1 MSVELER
8 KIFQALEKQCEV
20 VCLINNRDRS
30 FQIIRGTEFWK
41 GLLGES
47 GTLYS
52 LYGCLF
58 TQNLSKDTSGSGKYE
73 MFIDESFFQ
82 KEKMQGTLAIPNE
95 QGERIVRYHL
105 IQISDEEAGF
115 VILPYD
121 EVGTSQKAELEK
133 IDTIQENYLFSMIV
147 DLRTDSCINSNTT
160 EVGAS
165 SQSFM
170 DIKYSDWR
178 NMISNMFLPEDRNMF
193 FTASSPEHILHNL
206 EQNKSFKLELKML
219 NMAGAYIWVRLSFT
233 RMKGFSKENPRLLY
247 TVQDIDEEMKNL
259 LNQENIIKVVEE
271 QNQQLLRADQAKSAF
286 ISNMSHEIRTPI
298 NAVLGMNEMIIRETT
313 DEKIR
318 GYANDIKI
326 ASRLL
331 LSIINDILDYSKIEV
346 GKMEIIPVEYKP
358 AELLRNVCN
367 LVAGRLKDKEIAFEL
382 RMNPKI
388 PRKLY
393 GDEVRVTQVITNI
406 LTNAAKYT
414 EKGSVTFSVDVES
427 MDDTGI
433 RLRVSIEDTGIGMR
447 EEDLDKLFSAFTRL
461 DEKKNRNIEGTG
473 LGMNIVARLLEQ
485 MGSKIEVES
494 TYGVGS
500 KFSFVLSQGI
510 VDVTP
515 MGAFNLEKGN
525 ESREK
530 KEQGKELSISK
541 ARILAV
547 DDSRTNLRV
556 IKALLK
562 RTKAEVAL
570 AQSGKEALELL
581 QQNEFD
587 LVLLDHFMPEMDG
600 VETLGNIRK
609 LGAAYENI
617 PVIVLTANVVPGARD
632 FYLGMGFDDFLE
644 KPINVELLEKQ
655 LRHWLMEKCFD

>member
-1 MSVELER
+1 MSADMER
-8 KIFQALEKQCEV
+8 KIYAALERQCEV
-20 VCLINNRDRS
+20 VCLINNKTKT
-30 FQIIRGTEFWK
+30 FQMIKGTDYWRK
-41 GLLGES
+41 LCGET
-47 GTLYS
+47 GTLYK
-52 LYGCLF
+52 LYRCLF
-58 TQNLSKDTSGSGKYE
+58 TQNLSDQSAGSGKYE
-73 MFIDESFFQ
+73 MFVDDRFFA
-82 KEKMQGTLAIPNE
+82 KEKSQGILIIPDE
-95 QGERIVRYHL
+95 CGERSVRYHL
-105 IQISDEEAGF
+105 IKISEDEAGF

-121 EVGTSQKAELEK
+121 EAVSSHKVELEK

-147 DLRTDSCINSNTT
+147 DLNTDSCINSNTT
-160 EVGAS
+160 EVGAA

-170 DIKYSDWR
+170 DIRYSDWR
-178 NMISNMFLPEDRNMF
+178 NMISNMFMPEDRNMF
-193 FTASSPEHILHNL
+193 FTASAPEHVLRTL
-206 EQNKSFKLELKML
+206 EQSKSFKLELQML
-219 NMAGAYIWVRLSFT
+219 NMVGQYIWVRLSFT
-233 RMKGFSKENPRLLY
+233 RMKGFSKENPRFVY

-414 EKGSVTFSVDVES
+414 EKGMVTFSVDVES

-515 MGAFNLEKGN
+515 MGIFNLEKGN
-525 ESREK
+525 QSTEK
-530 KEQGKELSISK
+530 KEQRKELSISK

-562 RTKAEVAL
+562 RTKAEVVL

-581 QQNEFD
+581 QQNQFD

-655 LRHWLMEKCFD
+655 LRHWLTEKCFD

>member
-1 MSVELER
+1 MSADMER
-8 KIFQALEKQCEV
+8 KIYAALERQCEV
-20 VCLINNRDRS
+20 VCLINNKTKT
-30 FQIIRGTEFWK
+30 FQMIKGTDYWRK
-41 GLLGES
+41 LCGET
-47 GTLYS
+47 GTLYK
-52 LYGCLF
+52 LYRCLF
-58 TQNLSKDTSGSGKYE
+58 TQNLSDQSAGSGKYE
-73 MFIDESFFQ
+73 MFVDDRFFA
-82 KEKMQGTLAIPNE
+82 KEKSQGILIIPDE
-95 QGERIVRYHL
+95 CGERSVRYHL
-105 IQISDEEAGF
+105 IKISEDEAGF

-121 EVGTSQKAELEK
+121 EAVSSHKVELEK

-147 DLRTDSCINSNTT
+147 DLNTDSCINSNTT

-170 DIKYSDWR
+170 DIRYSDWR
-178 NMISNMFLPEDRNMF
+178 NMISNMFMPEDRNMF
-193 FTASSPEHILHNL
+193 FTASAPEHVLRTL
-206 EQNKSFKLELKML
+206 EQSKSFKLELQML
-219 NMAGAYIWVRLSFT
+219 NMVGQYIWVRLSFT
-233 RMKGFSKENPRLLY
+233 RMKGFSKENPRFVY

-367 LVAGRLKDKEIAFEL
+367 LVAGRLKDKKIAFEL

-414 EKGSVTFSVDVES
+414 EKGMVTFSVDVGA
-427 MDDTGI
+427 MDDTEI

-515 MGAFNLEKGN
+515 MGTFNLEKGN
-525 ESREK
+525 QSTEK
-530 KEQGKELSISK
+530 KEQRKELSISK

-562 RTKAEVAL
+562 RTKAEVVL

-655 LRHWLMEKCFD
+655 LRHWLTEKCFD

>member
-1 MSVELER
+1 MSADMER
-8 KIFQALEKQCEV
+8 KIYAALERQCEV
-20 VCLINNRDRS
+20 VCLINNKTKT
-30 FQIIRGTEFWK
+30 FQMIKGTDYWRK
-41 GLLGES
+41 LCGET
-47 GTLYS
+47 GTLYK
-52 LYGCLF
+52 LYRCLF
-58 TQNLSKDTSGSGKYE
+58 TQNLSDQSAGSGKYE
-73 MFIDESFFQ
+73 MFVDDRFFAKKKSQGILIIPDEC
-82 KEKMQGTLAIPNE
+82 
-95 QGERIVRYHL
+95 GERSVRYHL
-105 IQISDEEAGF
+105 IKISEDEAGF

-121 EVGTSQKAELEK
+121 EAVSSHKVELEK

-147 DLRTDSCINSNTT
+147 DLNTDSCINSNTT
-160 EVGAS
+160 EVGAA

-170 DIKYSDWR
+170 DIRYSDWR
-178 NMISNMFLPEDRNMF
+178 NMISNMFMPEDRNMF
-193 FTASSPEHILHNL
+193 FTASAPEHVLRTL
-206 EQNKSFKLELKML
+206 EQSKSFKLELQML
-219 NMAGAYIWVRLSFT
+219 NMVGQYIWVRLSFT
-233 RMKGFSKENPRLLY
+233 RMKGFSKENPRFVY

-271 QNQQLLRADQAKSAF
+271 QNQKLLRADQAKSAF

-414 EKGSVTFSVDVES
+414 EKGMVTFSVDVES
-427 MDDTGI
+427 MDDTEI

-515 MGAFNLEKGN
+515 MGTFNLEKGN
-525 ESREK
+525 LSMAQ
-530 KEQGKELSISK
+530 KEERKELSISK
-541 ARILAV
+541 AKILAV

-632 FYLGMGFDDFLE
+632 FYLGMGFNDFLE

-655 LRHWLMEKCFD
+655 LRHWLTEKCFD

>member
-1 MSVELER
+1 MSADMER
-8 KIFQALEKQCEV
+8 KIYAALERQCEV
-20 VCLINNRDRS
+20 VCLINNKTKT
-30 FQIIRGTEFWK
+30 FQMIKGTDYWRK
-41 GLLGES
+41 LCGET
-47 GTLYS
+47 GTLYK
-52 LYGCLF
+52 LYRCLF
-58 TQNLSKDTSGSGKYE
+58 TQNLSDQSAGSGKYE
-73 MFIDESFFQ
+73 MFVDDRFFA
-82 KEKMQGTLAIPNE
+82 KEKSQGILIIPDE
-95 QGERIVRYHL
+95 CGERSVRYHL
-105 IQISDEEAGF
+105 IKISEDEAGF

-121 EVGTSQKAELEK
+121 EAVSSHKVELEK

-147 DLRTDSCINSNTT
+147 DLNTDSCINSNTT
-160 EVGAS
+160 EVGAA

-170 DIKYSDWR
+170 DIRYSDWR
-178 NMISNMFLPEDRNMF
+178 NMISNMFMPEDRNMF
-193 FTASSPEHILHNL
+193 FTASAPEHVLRTL
-206 EQNKSFKLELKML
+206 EQSKSFKLELQML
-219 NMAGAYIWVRLSFT
+219 NMVGQYIWVRLSFT
-233 RMKGFSKENPRLLY
+233 RMKGFSKENPRFVY

-271 QNQQLLRADQAKSAF
+271 QNQKLLRADQAKSAF

-414 EKGSVTFSVDVES
+414 EKGMVTFSVDVES
-427 MDDTGI
+427 MDDTEI

-515 MGAFNLEKGN
+515 MGTFNLEKGN
-525 ESREK
+525 LSMAQ
-530 KEQGKELSISK
+530 KEERKELSISK
-541 ARILAV
+541 AKILAV

-562 RTKAEVAL
+562 RSKAEVAL

-600 VETLGNIRK
+600 VDTLGNIRK

-655 LRHWLMEKCFD
+655 LRHWLTEKCFD

>member
-1 MSVELER
+1 MSADMER
-8 KIFQALEKQCEV
+8 KIYAALERQCEV
-20 VCLINNRDRS
+20 VCLINNKTKT
-30 FQIIRGTEFWK
+30 FQMIKGTDYWRK
-41 GLLGES
+41 LCGET
-47 GTLYS
+47 GTLYK
-52 LYGCLF
+52 LYRCLF
-58 TQNLSKDTSGSGKYE
+58 TQNLSDQSAGSGKYE
-73 MFIDESFFQ
+73 MFVDDRFFA
-82 KEKMQGTLAIPNE
+82 KEKSQGILIIPDE
-95 QGERIVRYHL
+95 CGERSVRYHL
-105 IQISDEEAGF
+105 IKISEDEAGF

-121 EVGTSQKAELEK
+121 EAVSSHKVELEK

-147 DLRTDSCINSNTT
+147 DLNTDSCINSNTT
-160 EVGAS
+160 EVGAA

-170 DIKYSDWR
+170 DIRYSDWR
-178 NMISNMFLPEDRNMF
+178 NMISNMFMPEDRNMF
-193 FTASSPEHILHNL
+193 FTASAPEHVLRTL
-206 EQNKSFKLELKML
+206 EQSKSFKLELQML
-219 NMAGAYIWVRLSFT
+219 NMVGQYIWVRLSFT
-233 RMKGFSKENPRLLY
+233 RMKGFSKENPRFVY

-515 MGAFNLEKGN
+515 MGTFNLEKGN
-525 ESREK
+525 QSTEK
-530 KEQGKELSISK
+530 KEQRKELSISK

-562 RTKAEVAL
+562 RTKAEVVL

-581 QQNEFD
+581 QQNEFN
-587 LVLLDHFMPEMDG
+587 LVLLYHFMPEMDG

-655 LRHWLMEKCFD
+655 LRHWLTEKCFD

>member
-1 MSVELER
+1 MSADIER
-8 KIFQALEKQCEV
+8 KIYAALERQCEV
-20 VCLINNRDRS
+20 VCLINNKTKT
-30 FQIIRGTEFWK
+30 FQMIKGTDYWRK
-41 GLLGES
+41 LCGET
-47 GTLYS
+47 GTLYK
-52 LYGCLF
+52 LYRCLF
-58 TQNLSKDTSGSGKYE
+58 TQNLSDQSAGSGKYE
-73 MFIDESFFQ
+73 MFVDDRFFA
-82 KEKMQGTLAIPNE
+82 KEKSQGILIIPDE
-95 QGERIVRYHL
+95 CGERSVRYHL
-105 IQISDEEAGF
+105 IKISEDEAGF

-121 EVGTSQKAELEK
+121 EAVSSHKVELEK

-147 DLRTDSCINSNTT
+147 DLNTDSCINSNTT

-170 DIKYSDWR
+170 DIRYSDWR
-178 NMISNMFLPEDRNMF
+178 NMISNMFMPEDRNMF
-193 FTASSPEHILHNL
+193 FTASAPEHVLRTL
-206 EQNKSFKLELKML
+206 EQSKSFKLELQML
-219 NMAGAYIWVRLSFT
+219 NMVGQYIWVRLSFT
-233 RMKGFSKENPRLLY
+233 RMKGFSKENPRFVY
-247 TVQDIDEEMKNL
+247 TVQDIDEEMTNL

-367 LVAGRLKDKEIAFEL
+367 LVAGRLKDKKIAFEL

-414 EKGSVTFSVDVES
+414 EKGMVTFSVDVEA
-427 MDDTGI
+427 MDDTEI

-515 MGAFNLEKGN
+515 MGTFNLEKGN
-525 ESREK
+525 QSTEK
-530 KEQGKELSISK
+530 KEQRKELSISK

-562 RTKAEVAL
+562 RTKAEVVL

-655 LRHWLMEKCFD
+655 LRHWLTEKCFD

>member
-73 MFIDESFFQ
+73 IFIDESFFQ

-219 NMAGAYIWVRLSFT
+219 NMAGTYIWVRLSFT
-233 RMKGFSKENPRLLY
+233 RMKGFSKENPRFVY
-247 TVQDIDEEMKNL
+247 TVQDIDEEMTNL

-414 EKGSVTFSVDVES
+414 EKGRVTFSVDVES
-427 MDDTGI
+427 MEDTVI
-433 RLRVSIEDTGIGMR
+433 RLRVSVEDTGIGMR

-515 MGAFNLEKGN
+515 MGTFNLEKGN
-525 ESREK
+525 QSTEK
-530 KEQGKELSISK
+530 KEQRKELSISK

-562 RTKAEVAL
+562 RTKAEVVL

-581 QQNEFD
+581 QQNQFD

-609 LGAAYENI
+609 LGPAYENL

-655 LRHWLMEKCFD
+655 LRHWLTEKCFD

>member
-1 MSVELER
+1 MSADMER
-8 KIFQALEKQCEV
+8 KIYAALERQCEV
-20 VCLINNRDRS
+20 VCLINNKTKT
-30 FQIIRGTEFWK
+30 FQMIKGTDYWRK
-41 GLLGES
+41 LCGET
-47 GTLYS
+47 GTLYK
-52 LYGCLF
+52 LYRCLF
-58 TQNLSKDTSGSGKYE
+58 TQNLSDQSAGSGKYE
-73 MFIDESFFQ
+73 MFVDDRFFA
-82 KEKMQGTLAIPNE
+82 KEKSQGILIIPDE
-95 QGERIVRYHL
+95 CGERSVRYHL
-105 IQISDEEAGF
+105 IKISEDEAGF

-121 EVGTSQKAELEK
+121 EAVSSHKVELEK

-147 DLRTDSCINSNTT
+147 DLNTDSCINSNTT

-170 DIKYSDWR
+170 DIRYSDWR
-178 NMISNMFLPEDRNMF
+178 NMISNMFMPEDRNMF
-193 FTASSPEHILHNL
+193 FTASAPEHVLRTL
-206 EQNKSFKLELKML
+206 EQSKSFKLELQML
-219 NMAGAYIWVRLSFT
+219 NMVGQYIWVRLSFT
-233 RMKGFSKENPRLLY
+233 RMKGFSKENPRFVY

-367 LVAGRLKDKEIAFEL
+367 LVAGRLKDKGIAFEL
-382 RMNPKI
+382 RMDSKI

-414 EKGSVTFSVDVES
+414 EKGMVTFSVDVEA
-427 MDDTGI
+427 MDDTEI

-510 VDVTP
+510 VDMTP
-515 MGAFNLEKGN
+515 MGTFNLEKGN
-525 ESREK
+525 QSTEK
-530 KEQGKELSISK
+530 KEQRKELSISK

-562 RTKAEVAL
+562 RTKAEVVL

-581 QQNEFD
+581 QQNEFN

-655 LRHWLMEKCFD
+655 LRHWLTEKCFD

>member
-1 MSVELER
+1 MSADMER
-8 KIFQALEKQCEV
+8 KIYAALERQCEV
-20 VCLINNRDRS
+20 VCLINNKTKT
-30 FQIIRGTEFWK
+30 FQMIKGTDYWRK
-41 GLLGES
+41 LCGET
-47 GTLYS
+47 GTLYK
-52 LYGCLF
+52 LYRCLF
-58 TQNLSKDTSGSGKYE
+58 TQNLSDQSAGSGKYE
-73 MFIDESFFQ
+73 MFVDDRFFA
-82 KEKMQGTLAIPNE
+82 KEKSQGILIIPDE
-95 QGERIVRYHL
+95 CGERSVRYHL
-105 IQISDEEAGF
+105 IKISEDEAGF

-121 EVGTSQKAELEK
+121 EAVSSHKVELEK

-147 DLRTDSCINSNTT
+147 DLNTDSCINSNTT

-170 DIKYSDWR
+170 DIRYSDWR
-178 NMISNMFLPEDRNMF
+178 NMISNMFMPEDRNMF
-193 FTASSPEHILHNL
+193 FTASAPEHVLRTL
-206 EQNKSFKLELKML
+206 EQSKSFKLELQML
-219 NMAGAYIWVRLSFT
+219 NMVGQYIWVRLSFT
-233 RMKGFSKENPRLLY
+233 RMKGFSKENPRFVY

-367 LVAGRLKDKEIAFEL
+367 LVAGRLKDKGIAFEL
-382 RMNPKI
+382 RMDSKI

-414 EKGSVTFSVDVES
+414 EKGMVTFSVDVES

-515 MGAFNLEKGN
+515 MGTFNLEKGN
-525 ESREK
+525 QSTEK
-530 KEQGKELSISK
+530 KEQRKELSISK

-562 RTKAEVAL
+562 RTKAEVVL

-655 LRHWLMEKCFD
+655 LRHWLTEKCFD

>member
-1 MSVELER
+1 MSADMER
-8 KIFQALEKQCEV
+8 KIYAALERQCEV
-20 VCLINNRDRS
+20 VCLINNKTKT
-30 FQIIRGTEFWK
+30 FQMIKGTDYWRK
-41 GLLGES
+41 LCGET
-47 GTLYS
+47 GTLYK
-52 LYGCLF
+52 LYRCLF
-58 TQNLSKDTSGSGKYE
+58 TQNLSDQSAGSGKYE
-73 MFIDESFFQ
+73 MFVDDRFFA
-82 KEKMQGTLAIPNE
+82 KEKSQGILIIPDE
-95 QGERIVRYHL
+95 CGERSVRYHL
-105 IQISDEEAGF
+105 IKISEDEAGF

-121 EVGTSQKAELEK
+121 EAVSSHKVELEK

-147 DLRTDSCINSNTT
+147 DLNTDSCINSNTT

-170 DIKYSDWR
+170 DIRYSDWR
-178 NMISNMFLPEDRNMF
+178 NMISNMFMPEDRNMF
-193 FTASSPEHILHNL
+193 FTASAPEHVLRTL
-206 EQNKSFKLELKML
+206 EQSKSFKLELQML
-219 NMAGAYIWVRLSFT
+219 NMVGQYIWVRLSFT
-233 RMKGFSKENPRLLY
+233 RMKGFSKENPRFVY
-247 TVQDIDEEMKNL
+247 TVQDIDEEMTNL

-367 LVAGRLKDKEIAFEL
+367 LVAGRLKDKGIAFEL
-382 RMNPKI
+382 RMDSKI

-414 EKGSVTFSVDVES
+414 EKGMVTFSVDVES

-515 MGAFNLEKGN
+515 MGTFNLEKGN
-525 ESREK
+525 QSTEK
-530 KEQGKELSISK
+530 KEQRKELSISK

-562 RTKAEVAL
+562 RTKAEVVL

-655 LRHWLMEKCFD
+655 LRHWLTEKCFD

>member
-1 MSVELER
+1 
-8 KIFQALEKQCEV
+8 
-20 VCLINNRDRS
+20 
-30 FQIIRGTEFWK
+30 
-41 GLLGES
+41 
-47 GTLYS
+47 
-52 LYGCLF
+52 
-58 TQNLSKDTSGSGKYE
+58 
-73 MFIDESFFQ
+73 
-82 KEKMQGTLAIPNE
+82 
-95 QGERIVRYHL
+95 
-105 IQISDEEAGF
+105 
-115 VILPYD
+115 
-121 EVGTSQKAELEK
+121 
-133 IDTIQENYLFSMIV
+133 
-147 DLRTDSCINSNTT
+147 
-160 EVGAS
+160 
-165 SQSFM
+165 
-170 DIKYSDWR
+170 
-178 NMISNMFLPEDRNMF
+178 
-193 FTASSPEHILHNL
+193 
-206 EQNKSFKLELKML
+206 
-219 NMAGAYIWVRLSFT
+219 
-233 RMKGFSKENPRLLY
+233 MKGFSKENPRFVY

-382 RMNPKI
+382 RMDSKI

-414 EKGSVTFSVDVES
+414 EKGMVTFSVDVES

-510 VDVTP
+510 VDMTP
-515 MGAFNLEKGN
+515 MGTFNLEKGN
-525 ESREK
+525 QSTEK
-530 KEQGKELSISK
+530 KEQRKELSISK

-562 RTKAEVAL
+562 RTKAEVVL

-655 LRHWLMEKCFD
+655 LRHWLTEKCFD